1 MQYPKIPCGFP
12 SAVIPVR
19 HPPETIECSPT
30 WLAEPMPFGGA
41 QRGKSMFICLP
52 VLLGYRHD
60 RRASIVC
67 TRVSTRSEVLFR
79 PTCCVEAA
87 CAIAI
92 WKPGHSRITERGND
106 RLMGGFGGEMAANAN
121 SFQHFSLLRWL
132 VCSYFVAIPFY
143 TWLLRREMA
152 LLAPEHK
159 YRPAEN
165 TTPKSQSRVSAA
177 APSPQSHWR
186 TWRAAPSPWGKLG
199 TLPCMPAPA
208 AISDARF
215 VPLLWFCIFWLLLRC
230 VISASLD
237 GQIHPCL
244 DRDDCLSKWL
254 LARRGDVALLFF
266 PFPACV
272 YSAVRPRNV
281 PRL

>member
-1 MQYPKIPCGFP
+1 MPLYPC
-12 SAVIPVR
+12 
-19 HPPETIECSPT
+19 CSLPIIREVQGNP
-30 WLAEPMPFGGA
+30 LKSHAASPMPLYPFVTPLRRSSVPRPGWLNQCRSA
-41 QRGKSMFICLP
+41 ARSVVEACLFCLP

-79 PTCCVEAA
+79 PTCRVKTA

-92 WKPGHSRITERGND
+92 WKPGHSRITERRND

-121 SFQHFSLLRWL
+121 SFQHFSFLRWL
-132 VCSYFVAIPFY
+132 LCCYFVAIPFY

-159 YRPAEN
+159 YRPEKA
-165 TTPKSQSRVSAA
+165 TPKSQTRVSAA
-177 APSPQSHWR
+177 APSPQSHWGI
-186 TWRAAPSPWGKLG
+186 WRAAPSPWGKSG

-237 GQIHPCL
+237 G
-244 DRDDCLSKWL
+244 
-254 LARRGDVALLFF
+254 
-266 PFPACV
+266 
-272 YSAVRPRNV
+272 
-281 PRL
+281 